1 MKEIIYLNRDNEN
14 SIFLLEEGSPL
25 TSLVGIT
32 KVYLIVDDVTI
43 DSTGNGVG
51 LFDLTETE
59 NWRPG
64 DPKPVIKF
72 TLGNAALLTE
82 GIYRGCRIITFDTSN
97 PNGLEWTRD
106 LVIEVKS

>member
-1 MKEIIYLNRDNEN
+1 MKETIYLGRDNEN

-25 TSLVGIT
+25 DSLVGIT
-32 KVYLIVDDVTI
+32 KVYLIVDDITI
-43 DSTGNGVG
+43 DSSGNGSAYI
-51 LFDLTETE
+51 DLSGVE

-72 TLGNAALLTE
+72 TLGNSSLLTE

-106 LVIEVKS
+106 LVIEVKA

>member
-1 MKEIIYLNRDNEN
+1 MKETIILGRDNEN
-14 SIFLLEEGSPL
+14 SVFLLEEGSPL

-32 KVYLIVDDVTI
+32 QVLLIVDDVTI
-43 DSTGNGVG
+43 DSLGNGVG
-51 LFDLTETE
+51 LFDLTGAE

-72 TLGNAALLTE
+72 TLGTSGLLTE

-106 LVIEVKS
+106 LVIEVKA